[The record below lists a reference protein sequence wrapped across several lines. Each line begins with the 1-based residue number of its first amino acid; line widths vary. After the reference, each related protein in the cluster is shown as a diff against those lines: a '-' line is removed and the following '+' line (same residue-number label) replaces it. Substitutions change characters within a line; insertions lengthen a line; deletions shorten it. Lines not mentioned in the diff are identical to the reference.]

1 MFCKK
6 CGNQLYD
13 NAKFCNSCGYPI
25 DNVSSDN
32 KGGLL
37 SIKKEHKKDSVDNK
51 ESDISNNN
59 DIKQSDNLY
68 NNDSNIDIIEVN
80 QNNEKVSSDNK
91 GGLLSIKK
99 EHKKDSVDNKES
111 DISNNNDIKQSD
123 NLSNNDSNLNIIEIS
138 IDNQSNGEVDY
149 SKIKKNRNFIIYLIL
164 AIITIGLYPIYFWHK
179 FIKDMNLI
187 CGKEGESPNIILVLI
202 FSIITC
208 GIYYLYWIYKHSER
222 IKNTAAHY
230 NVVIKQSSG
239 SILLWTIVG
248 TIFAFIFSVLSEIIF
263 ISWFGI
269 LLGQYFMITNFNKL
283 TNEITKGV

>member
-1 MFCKK
+1 MF
-6 CGNQLYD
+6 
-13 NAKFCNSCGYPI
+13 FCNEGYY
-25 DNVSSDN
+25 
-32 KGGLL
+32 LQ
-37 SIKKEHKKDSVDNK
+37 H
-51 ESDISNNN
+51 
-59 DIKQSDNLY
+59 KQSEL
-68 NNDSNIDIIEVN
+68 
-80 QNNEKVSSDNK
+80 
-91 GGLLSIKK
+91 
-99 EHKKDSVDNKES
+99 
-111 DISNNNDIKQSD
+111 
-123 NLSNNDSNLNIIEIS
+123 
-138 IDNQSNGEVDY
+138 
-149 SKIKKNRNFIIYLIL
+149 FIIYLIL

-222 IKNTAAHY
+222 IKNTAARY